1 MSLKNAFS
9 VSYCYDRHFLV
20 FTFSI
25 TYQRHVYDARHVR
38 DLNPRDFYIQTVFK
52 TAPSTNR
59 THGKYSSVVELLYLK
74 LLLPL
79 LCTISYGL
87 STACGKVHPW
97 RKLAQCV
104 GFEPTRRI
112 NARRLSKPFQCRYGN
127 TAKLTRCTRSKATKR
142 IEIFSSVLS
151 ELLLLYFLLAAFFIV
166 RFFYNHSH
174 TPVKEYARLS
184 LGLQE
189 SNPRQP
195 GYKPCL
201 LPLN

>member
-151 ELLLLYFLLAAFFIV
+151 ELLLLYFLLAACLLCVSFITT
-166 RFFYNHSH
+166 RILLLKN
-174 TPVKEYARLS
+174 TQDLS
-184 LGLQE
+184 LGLQ
-189 SNPRQP
+189 
-195 GYKPCL
+195 K
-201 LPLN
+201 LNLDSISAE